1 MTLIESETNN
11 NPFTAPSPITLS
23 TQPDPA
29 AVIKNIYNY
38 IYILHIII
46 INGQ

>member
-11 NPFTAPSPITLS
+11 NPFTAPSPITLL

-29 AVIKNIYNY
+29 AVIKENIDMLN
-38 IYILHIII
+38 II
-46 INGQ
+46 INGDWK